1 MIKEKNIE
9 NGVRIFCI
17 SFKNKEKKYDFGNIE
32 GKAEKMLQ
40 EIAELGQTQ
49 QYYNSDSL
57 LELSKIFNRIN
68 EAIQTNYKLK
78 LNK

>member
-17 SFKNKEKKYDFGNIE
+17 FFKNKEKKYDFGNIE

-40 EIAELGQTQ
+40 EIAELGQT
-49 QYYNSDSL
+49 
-57 LELSKIFNRIN
+57 
-68 EAIQTNYKLK
+68 
-78 LNK
+78 

>member
-17 SFKNKEKKYDFGNIE
+17 FFKNKEEKYGNIE
-32 GKAEKMLQ
+32 GKAEKILQ

-57 LELSKIFNRIN
+57 
-68 EAIQTNYKLK
+68 
-78 LNK
+78 

>member
-17 SFKNKEKKYDFGNIE
+17 FFKNKEKKYDFGKIE
-32 GKAEKMLQ
+32 GKAEKILQ
-40 EIAELGQTQ
+40 EIVELGQTQ

-57 LELSKIFNRIN
+57 VQKRK
-68 EAIQTNYKLK
+68 NYFF
-78 LNK
+78 